1 MGKAPENLTQ
11 TQQARLEFIRDTHPR
26 LYRAYCL
33 KEELRFI
40 LKLDNVKD
48 LAKKIKRHW
57 TNILNTIEHGL
68 SSAKCESVNNTIKLI
83 LRRAYGFRNLQN
95 MTDMIML
102 CCSDLKVV
110 LPGDVVPAEAAS

>member
-1 MGKAPENLTQ
+1 MNS
-11 TQQARLEFIRDTHPR
+11 
-26 LYRAYCL
+26 
-33 KEELRFI
+33 
-40 LKLDNVKD
+40 VKD

-83 LRRAYGFRNLQN
+83 LRRAYGFHNLQN

-110 LPGDVVPAEAAS
+110 LPGDVCQPKPPLRLGYSRLKGVPVTHKYP

>member
-1 MGKAPENLTQ
+1 MNS
-11 TQQARLEFIRDTHPR
+11 
-26 LYRAYCL
+26 
-33 KEELRFI
+33 
-40 LKLDNVKD
+40 VKD

-110 LPGDVVPAEAAS
+110 LPGDVVPAEAGVSGFLCLGRLFQGQPNEAALCI

>member
-1 MGKAPENLTQ
+1 MNS
-11 TQQARLEFIRDTHPR
+11 
-26 LYRAYCL
+26 
-33 KEELRFI
+33 
-40 LKLDNVKD
+40 VKD

-110 LPGDVVPAEAAS
+110 LPGDVCQPKPPLRLGDSRLKGVPVTHKYP

>member
-1 MGKAPENLTQ
+1 MNS
-11 TQQARLEFIRDTHPR
+11 
-26 LYRAYCL
+26 
-33 KEELRFI
+33 
-40 LKLDNVKD
+40 VKD

-57 TNILNTIEHGL
+57 TNILKTIEHGL

-110 LPGDVVPAEAAS
+110 LPGDVVPAEATS

>member
-1 MGKAPENLTQ
+1 MNS
-11 TQQARLEFIRDTHPR
+11 
-26 LYRAYCL
+26 
-33 KEELRFI
+33 
-40 LKLDNVKD
+40 VKD

-95 MTDMIML
+95 MIDMIML

-110 LPGDVVPAEAAS
+110 LPGDVCQPKPPLRLGYSRLKGVPVTHKYP